1 MKQSQYSEHVPKT
14 QQKNSK
20 QLSMLLYDL
29 YITLGTSWLKVDI
42 TIVFSFDSFI
52 LQNFILSGKYQN
64 QI

>member
-1 MKQSQYSEHVPKT
+1 MKQSQYSEHVPKN
-14 QQKNSK
+14 QQKNLK

>member
-1 MKQSQYSEHVPKT
+1 MKQSQYSEHVPKN
-14 QQKNSK
+14 QKKNSK

>member
-1 MKQSQYSEHVPKT
+1 MKQSQYSEHVPKN

-42 TIVFSFDSFI
+42 TIAFSFDSFI

>member
-1 MKQSQYSEHVPKT
+1 MKQSQYSEHVPKN
-14 QQKNSK
+14 QQKHSK

-42 TIVFSFDSFI
+42 TVIFSFDSFI

>member
-29 YITLGTSWLKVDI
+29 YISWVLADWKLI
-42 TIVFSFDSFI
+42 S
-52 LQNFILSGKYQN
+52 L
-64 QI
+64 

>member
-1 MKQSQYSEHVPKT
+1 MKQSQYSEHVPKN
-14 QQKNSK
+14 QKNSK